1 MEPFD
6 VHINPTVLHALT
18 AYVTPVPFPEGSP
31 EAVETPFPT
40 PRFSFATVSRS
51 NSTTPSTSTADG
63 DAEGSGLGRRI
74 VSEGERVSTDFEKSA
89 KTAAASVRL
98 LASQV
103 SLELSSYV
111 GGPSFVASTSHI
123 FLRAITWPLDRGRE
137 VVGGEGRHR
146 DGMQAGPEIFAR
158 LSRVSCRVDCCHAA
172 SGSDNGGSQ
181 GVATGTGDSRPD
193 LHGDVVLKPFDVDV
207 HLTRP
212 KANSAAVVA
221 SNSSEMSAATRGW
234 HAGIYVDQLYA
245 RFGAAHARSLE
256 RLAEVFLPALAAAE
270 LAATE
275 LARRQHASARAA
287 GAHGRATSHVND
299 LRVLER
305 VDCLDY
311 VGEAALKPR
320 PGQAVFYGIGTPQE
334 SQAGGHDAALHD
346 NVPEDRVGG
355 GGWINCCEWH
365 YWGLRRVAQVVLPYA
380 PLCANIPLLEGLVL
394 DSLEVELSFVDP
406 LTGSF
411 KVISV
416 WKICGEWVSWWN
428 GLLGPDL

>member
-1 MEPFD
+1 M
-6 VHINPTVLHALT
+6 
-18 AYVTPVPFPEGSP
+18 
-31 EAVETPFPT
+31 
-40 PRFSFATVSRS
+40 
-51 NSTTPSTSTADG
+51 
-63 DAEGSGLGRRI
+63 
-74 VSEGERVSTDFEKSA
+74 STDFEKSA

-137 VVGGEGRHR
+137 VVGGEGRRR

-172 SGSDNGGSQ
+172 SGSGNGGSQ

-221 SNSSEMSAATRGW
+221 SSSSEMSAATRGW

-305 VDCLDY
+305 VDCFDY
-311 VGEAALKPR
+311 VGEEALKPR
-320 PGQAVFYGIGTPQE
+320 PGQAVFHGVGTPQE
-334 SQAGGHDAALHD
+334 SQAGGYDAALHD
-346 NVPEDRVGG
+346 NVPEDRVGS
-355 GGWINCCEWH
+355 GGWVNCCEWH

-406 LTGSF
+406 LTGSY
-411 KVISV
+411 KVPPPIRCSLYGVFVVNRCRSGMFSFELSCDKSV
-416 WKICGEWVSWWN
+416 RPRVVTYSSRIRQSLRRCFGHASASVP
-428 GLLGPDL
+428 GLLDEGSSRSIFDNVDSMPTLYSWYVATGGPHRGASNMAN